1 VNGLQTPVQNANPG
15 YRALSTEPVGPV
27 GRVSGPPR
35 IFEMNLKDHA
45 VHRRTPL
52 IEMSRAVVTAIAAQ
66 KGGTGKTALAGS
78 LASQW
83 AYAGVRT
90 LLIDLDQQANLTYAY
105 GVDPTQL
112 EATVVDVLA
121 PRNSVPAEDVVVHE
135 VHGAPGLDLLPCDER
150 AEALDTQLRSET
162 MGVFKLKDALE
173 PLLEHYDR
181 VLIDCPPNVG
191 ELTVSAL
198 LVADEIVCPV
208 KMGDS
213 NALRGLSRLSQTVE
227 KLNRR
232 GAKVCIKKL
241 VRVECDQS
249 QMSYRLNQEALRRL
263 SRRLKLPVAR
273 TQLRARAAWRTAIT
287 QDVPLI
293 LLDGH
298 DRGTREAQ
306 DDIHQLAKELWP
318 RVAFPS
324 PNEIKAQRKVM
335 SVPERRAA

>member
-1 VNGLQTPVQNANPG
+1 
-15 YRALSTEPVGPV
+15 
-27 GRVSGPPR
+27 
-35 IFEMNLKDHA
+35 
-45 VHRRTPL
+45 
-52 IEMSRAVVTAIAAQ
+52 MSRAVVTAIAAQ

-78 LASQW
+78 LGAQW
-83 AYAGVRT
+83 AYAGART
-90 LLIDLDQQANLTYAY
+90 LVIDLDQQANLTYAY
-105 GVDPTQL
+105 DVDPAEL

-121 PRNSVPAEDVVVHE
+121 PRNSVPPEDVVLYDVHD
-135 VHGAPGLDLLPCDER
+135 VPGLDLLPCDER

-173 PLLEHYDR
+173 PLLEEYDR

-232 GAKVCIKKL
+232 GADVVIKKL
-241 VRVECDQS
+241 VKVECDPA
-249 QMSYRLNQEALRRL
+249 QMSYRLNQDALRRL
-263 SRRLKLPVAR
+263 ARRLKLSVAR
-273 TQLRARAAWRTAIT
+273 TELRSRAAWRTAIT

-293 LLDGH
+293 LLEGH
-298 DRGTREAQ
+298 DRGTHEAQ
-306 DDIHQLAKELWP
+306 ADLHALAKELWP
-318 RVAFPS
+318 RVKFPS
-324 PNEIKAQRKVM
+324 PGEIRA
-335 SVPERRAA
+335 ERRAITSMPESRAA

>member
-1 VNGLQTPVQNANPG
+1 MA
-15 YRALSTEPVGPV
+15 
-27 GRVSGPPR
+27 
-35 IFEMNLKDHA
+35 
-45 VHRRTPL
+45 
-52 IEMSRAVVTAIAAQ
+52 RAVVTAIAAQ
-66 KGGTGKTALAGS
+66 EGGTGKTALAAS

-83 AYAGVRT
+83 AYAGFRT
-90 LLIDLDQQANLTYAY
+90 LVVDLDQQANLTFAFA
-105 GVDPTQL
+105 VDPTAL

-121 PRNSVPAEDVVVHE
+121 PRNSVPAEDAVLHHVQA
-135 VHGAPGLDLLPCDER
+135 APGLDLLPCDER

-173 PLLEHYDR
+173 PLLGNYDR

-213 NALRGLSRLSQTVE
+213 NALRGLSRLTQTVE

-232 GAKVCIKKL
+232 DAQVRIKSL
-241 VRVECDQS
+241 VRVECDHS
-249 QMSYRLNQEALRRL
+249 QLSYRLNADALARL
-263 SRRLKLPVAR
+263 ARRLKLRVAR
-273 TQLRARAAWRTAIT
+273 TELRARAAWRTAIT

-293 LLDGH
+293 LLDGR

-306 DDIHQLAKELWP
+306 ADVHRLARELWP
-318 RVAFPS
+318 RVDFPS
-324 PNEIKAQRKVM
+324 PSEIKTQRKA
-335 SVPERRAA
+335 SAATHRRAA

>member
-1 VNGLQTPVQNANPG
+1 
-15 YRALSTEPVGPV
+15 
-27 GRVSGPPR
+27 
-35 IFEMNLKDHA
+35 
-45 VHRRTPL
+45 
-52 IEMSRAVVTAIAAQ
+52 MSRAVVTAIAAQ

-78 LASQW
+78 LAAQW
-83 AYAGVRT
+83 AYAGART

-105 GVDPTQL
+105 DVDPAQL

-121 PRNSVPAEDVVVHE
+121 PRNSVPAEDVVLPDVHD
-135 VHGAPGLDLLPCDER
+135 VPGLDLLPCDER

-173 PLLEHYDR
+173 PLLEDYDR

-232 GAKVCIKKL
+232 GADVAIKKL
-241 VRVECDQS
+241 VKVECDPA
-249 QMSYRLNQEALRRL
+249 QMSYRLNQDVLRRL
-263 SRRLKLPVAR
+263 SRRLKLSVAR
-273 TQLRARAAWRTAIT
+273 TELRARAAWRTAIT

-293 LLDGH
+293 LLEGH

-306 DDIHQLAKELWP
+306 ADLHDLAKELWP
-318 RVAFPS
+318 RVKFPS
-324 PNEIKAQRKVM
+324 PDEIRAERKFT
-335 SVPERRAA
+335 SLPESRAA

>member
-1 VNGLQTPVQNANPG
+1 MT
-15 YRALSTEPVGPV
+15 
-27 GRVSGPPR
+27 
-35 IFEMNLKDHA
+35 
-45 VHRRTPL
+45 RTL
-52 IEMSRAVVTAIAAQ
+52 VTAIAAQ

-105 GVDPTQL
+105 GVDPADL
-112 EATVVDVLA
+112 EATIVDVLA
-121 PRNSVPAEDVVVHE
+121 PRNSVPADEVVLRD
-135 VHGAPGLDLLPCDER
+135 VHGTPGLDLLPCDER

-213 NALRGLSRLSQTVE
+213 NALRGLSRLTQTVE

-232 GAKVCIKKL
+232 GASVRIKSL
-241 VRVECDQS
+241 VRVECDHS
-249 QMSYRLNQEALRRL
+249 QLSYRLNQDALRRL
-263 SRRLKLPVAR
+263 ARRLKVPVAR
-273 TQLRARAAWRTAIT
+273 TELRARAAWRTAIT

-306 DDIHQLAKELWP
+306 TDLYQLACELWP
-318 RVAFPS
+318 RVQFPE
-324 PNEIKAQRKVM
+324 PHEIKVLRK
-335 SVPERRAA
+335 SGARSERRAA

>member
-1 VNGLQTPVQNANPG
+1 
-15 YRALSTEPVGPV
+15 
-27 GRVSGPPR
+27 
-35 IFEMNLKDHA
+35 
-45 VHRRTPL
+45 
-52 IEMSRAVVTAIAAQ
+52 MSRAVVTAIAAQ

-105 GVDPTQL
+105 GVDPAQL
-112 EATVVDVLA
+112 DATVVDVLA
-121 PRNSVPAEDVVVHE
+121 PRNSVPAEDVVIHD

-173 PLLEHYDR
+173 PLLTHYER

-213 NALRGLSRLSQTVE
+213 NALRGLHRLSQTVE
-227 KLNRR
+227 KLNKR
-232 GAKVCIKKL
+232 GAGVEIKKL
-241 VRVECDQS
+241 VKVECDPAQT
-249 QMSYRLNQEALRRL
+249 SYRLNQDALRRL
-263 SRRLKLPVAR
+263 ARRLKLPVAR
-273 TQLRARAAWRTAIT
+273 TEVRARAAWRTAIT

-293 LLDGH
+293 LMDAH
-298 DRGTREAQ
+298 DRSTREAQ
-306 DDIHQLAKELWP
+306 ADVHQLAKELWP
-318 RVAFPS
+318 RVKFP
-324 PNEIKAQRKVM
+324 PPDAIKAR
-335 SVPERRAA
+335 RRALAMPEARAA